1 MHAHGDPAFISSVC
15 LAAVSFSCLSSV
27 KKENLSL
34 ANFARCDD
42 NADAWYGGVTR
53 GYEGGAGDCIVVGG
67 MMHKRKTH
75 THDAQTALLC

>member
-1 MHAHGDPAFISSVC
+1 MHAYGDPAFISSGW
-15 LAAVSFSCLSSV
+15 LAVSFSCLSSV

-53 GYEGGAGDCIVVGG
+53 GYEGGAGDCVVVGG
-67 MMHKRKTH
+67 MMHKRKTLGH
-75 THDAQTALLC
+75 QICQLC